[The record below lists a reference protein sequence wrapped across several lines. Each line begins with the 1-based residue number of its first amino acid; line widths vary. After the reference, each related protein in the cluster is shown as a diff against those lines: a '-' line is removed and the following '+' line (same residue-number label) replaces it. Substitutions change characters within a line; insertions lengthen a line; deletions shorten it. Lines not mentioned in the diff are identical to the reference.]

1 MLSLVQL
8 VRLYSAIQVKES
20 ELYLQIE
27 HSIPSHIPSGVA
39 EVESKGSSFIVRKL
53 RTSSLGPQIPGWPSP
68 LRWAIAGTH
77 ESRWHCIFPG
87 MFSFGLTQKQFDL
100 ESDEGIP
107 SPRDL
112 FSWQQF
118 WLEIYLLAQKEKN
131 RVILSKLYN
140 QTGQPSL
147 NEGLMLESALCPH
160 QHEQRAYYWMK
171 TITCVPA
178 GSMLQRDQHALFVSH
193 HCHFPDK

>member
-1 MLSLVQL
+1 M
-8 VRLYSAIQVKES
+8 RQV
-20 ELYLQIE
+20 
-27 HSIPSHIPSGVA
+27 
-39 EVESKGSSFIVRKL
+39 
-53 RTSSLGPQIPGWPSP
+53 RTSSLGPEIPGWPSP
-68 LRWAIAGTH
+68 LRWAMAGAH

-100 ESDEGIP
+100 ESDKGIP

-147 NEGLMLESALCPH
+147 NEGLMLESAPFPT
-160 QHEQRAYYWMK
+160 QHEQKAYYWME

-178 GSMLQRDQHALFVSH
+178 AACCSGNNMLCLCPITATSLISDLEKVLSTLHASIFLSVEQI
-193 HCHFPDK
+193 

>member
-1 MLSLVQL
+1 M
-8 VRLYSAIQVKES
+8 
-20 ELYLQIE
+20 
-27 HSIPSHIPSGVA
+27 
-39 EVESKGSSFIVRKL
+39 RKL
-53 RTSSLGPQIPGWPSP
+53 RTSFLGPKIPGWPP
-68 LRWAIAGTH
+68 LRWAIAGAH

-118 WLEIYLLAQKEKN
+118 RLEIYLLAQKEKN

-147 NEGLMLESALCPH
+147 NEGLML
-160 QHEQRAYYWMK
+160 
-171 TITCVPA
+171 
-178 GSMLQRDQHALFVSH
+178 
-193 HCHFPDK
+193 